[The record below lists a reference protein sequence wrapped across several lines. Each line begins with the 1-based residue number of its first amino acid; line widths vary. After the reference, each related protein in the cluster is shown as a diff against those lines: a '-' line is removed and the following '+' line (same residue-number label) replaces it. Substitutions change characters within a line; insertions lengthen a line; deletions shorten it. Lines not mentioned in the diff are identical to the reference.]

1 MSNIVLIG
9 GSYGI
14 GRAIAEAQAAKG
26 HAVWVASRSM
36 DDPITG
42 VDHIHF
48 DALSESPDFT
58 HFPSEIDA
66 LVYCPGSI
74 NLRPFGSLKEDAFRK
89 DMEINF
95 FSMVRT
101 VQGLLSH
108 VKNASSPSIVLFSTV
123 AVQTGLPFHTSI
135 AAAKGAVEGFTRAL
149 AAEMA
154 PKVRVNC
161 IAPSLTDTP
170 LASKLTANEK
180 SKDASAQRHPL
191 KRIGTA
197 EDIANAADFLINDTS
212 SWMTGQVLHVD
223 GGMGS
228 LQI

>member
-14 GRAIAEAQAAKG
+14 GRAIAEAQANKG
-26 HAVWVASRSM
+26 HLVWVASRSM
-36 DDPITG
+36 EEPIAG
-42 VDHIHF
+42 VDYIEF
-48 DALSESPDFT
+48 DALSESPDFSG
-58 HFPSEIDA
+58 FPDEIDA
-66 LVYCPGSI
+66 LIYCPGSI
-74 NLRPFGSLKEDAFRK
+74 NLRPFGNLKEDAFRK

-95 FSMVRT
+95 FSMVRS
-101 VQGLLSH
+101 VQGLLSNI
-108 VKNASSPSIVLFSTV
+108 KNASAPSIVLFSTV

-180 SKDASAQRHPL
+180 SKEASVQRHPL
-191 KRIGTA
+191 KRIGTVQ
-197 EDIANAADFLINDTS
+197 DIANAADFLINDSS

-223 GGMGS
+223 GGMGAV
-228 LQI
+228 QV

>member
-1 MSNIVLIG
+1 
-9 GSYGI
+9 
-14 GRAIAEAQAAKG
+14 
-26 HAVWVASRSM
+26 
-36 DDPITG
+36 
-42 VDHIHF
+42 
-48 DALSESPDFT
+48 
-58 HFPSEIDA
+58 
-66 LVYCPGSI
+66 
-74 NLRPFGSLKEDAFRK
+74 
-89 DMEINF
+89 
-95 FSMVRT
+95 MVRT

-228 LQI
+228 VQI